1 MSAISSRLQH
11 ERKRANEAF
20 QCVTDANNESYA
32 EEYKSLV
39 RKTPMRIKSSGLAAT
54 LAFMFSKK
62 GKNEHDLLYSQLAD
76 WLRKLHLLRVHS
88 EQNELVH
95 QVIMLENGEYRV
107 VTGEALAFVTWLRR
121 FADGMIKKKENGVHD
136 GDIVL

>member
-20 QCVTDANNESYA
+20 QSVTDAKNKSFA

-39 RKTPMRIKSSGLAAT
+39 RKTPMRIKSSGLSAT

-76 WLRKLHLLRVHS
+76 WLRKLHLLRGHS

-95 QVIMLENGEYRV
+95 EVIMLENAEYRV
-107 VTGEALAFVTWLRR
+107 VTGEALAFVALLRR
-121 FADGMIKKKENGVHD
+121 FADGMIKKKEHG
-136 GDIVL
+136 GA